1 MKLFFFILIHILFTV
16 VAGLNTVSKEELKV
30 ASDNSRKLADELTRI
45 LDRLKVNLGQEHG
58 YIIGLPRWI
67 EFVLKHSCAF
77 MAYADAP
84 IHVGLRAHIC
94 AKFDIKCQVE

>member
-45 LDRLKVNLGQEHG
+45 LDSLKVNLGQEHG

-77 MAYADAP
+77 MAYTDAP